1 MKNTEIREFTKIST
15 AAFRADLTALLAKH
29 GLETNLDFKIGTIR
43 FSAADARMQL
53 EVKVKG
59 AVTREDRKLES
70 FIAANNLR
78 ESNASGAKL
87 VGYNPRAHRYPIIY
101 SHGGKR
107 YKTSVS
113 HAKFLFAK

>member
-29 GLETNLDFKIGTIR
+29 GMETNLDFKIGTIR

-53 EVKVKG
+53 QVNVKG
-59 AVTREDRKLES
+59 AVTKSDRKIEDLISRYGLKEVNS
-70 FIAANNLR
+70 Q
-78 ESNASGAKL
+78 GARL
-87 VGYNPRAHRYPIIY
+87 VGYNSRAHRYPIQY
-101 SHGGKR
+101 MHNGKR
-107 YKTSVS
+107 YKTSLD

>member
-1 MKNTEIREFTKIST
+1 MKTEIHQFTKIST
-15 AAFRADLTALLAKH
+15 AAFRADLAAVLAKH

-59 AVTREDRKLES
+59 AVTSEDRKLQN
-70 FIAANNLR
+70 FIAAHNLQ
-78 ESNASGAKL
+78 ESNKSGAKL

-107 YKTSVS
+107 YKTSVD
-113 HAKFLFAK
+113 HAKFLFSK